1 MKRFLLSL
9 LLASLLYTAGAQDYH
24 LQFSQAIENG
34 DSVAQRTTLQE
45 WAKFNPTGADYYI
58 DWFNYYVNQSLS
70 QTIILTADESEV
82 ASESLSLTDSTG
94 DIAGFLGMGIPTV
107 EAHKADSALMWIDK
121 GLKQHPY
128 RLDMWMGRTHFLGMV
143 MRWDDFEQSIEEL
156 IDRYAASKPKQWIY
170 PGVGLF
176 DRDLFSQAV
185 LEYQRTLIEET
196 DMSAMEQSDSLM
208 LQRMANIAQR
218 MLKHYP
224 KDIYQLNMM
233 AVYYNALGN
242 NQECLRYLL
251 KAEKQD
257 RRDCTVL
264 SNIANIYH
272 NLGNYKQER
281 KYLKKV
287 LKYGDE
293 EEQEYARYFLQSLDE
308 QGL

>member
-1 MKRFLLSL
+1 MKKILLSL
-9 LLASLLYTAGAQDYH
+9 LFAGLLYTAEAQDFH
-24 LQFSQAIENG
+24 LRFSQAIDSG
-34 DSVAQRTTLQE
+34 DSASQRTVLEE
-45 WAKFNPTGADYYI
+45 WYKFNPTGAEYYI
-58 DWFNYYVNQSLS
+58 DWFNYYVNQALS
-70 QTIILTADESEV
+70 QSMTLTADERE
-82 ASESLSLTDSTG
+82 ESSQRVSFTDSTG
-94 DIAGFLGMGIPTV
+94 DISDFLVMGVPSV
-107 EAHKADSALMWIDK
+107 NPLKADSALMWIDK

-156 IDRYAASKPKQWIY
+156 IDRYAASKPKQWTY